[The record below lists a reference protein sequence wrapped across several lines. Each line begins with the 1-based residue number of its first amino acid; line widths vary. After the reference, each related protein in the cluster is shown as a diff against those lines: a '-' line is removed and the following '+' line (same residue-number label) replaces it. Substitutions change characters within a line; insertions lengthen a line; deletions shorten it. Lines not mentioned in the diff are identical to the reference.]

1 MEHIITFLHKIIIL
15 LTFAKK
21 CCILDLHSKT
31 AESMRFVMEKV
42 DFFNIKNAEFYIDKI
57 SSIYQTPT
65 YTTLDVTGR
74 RCNGFC
80 IIEEGECVFEWSDGR
95 QLLKKGG
102 VIYLPLNSV
111 HRMIASGDKLS
122 FTRIN
127 FTTYNFD
134 NRQFVFSYQPLVM
147 CTHFDTELMDI
158 VHKLNKLFLDGTASL
173 KIKSK
178 LYQLLD
184 KIDSISSDKN
194 SSAVN
199 VAIEYIER
207 HYTENIDLKTLVQ
220 NSYLSQASLYRAFK
234 KETGMTPVE
243 YKNHL
248 RIEQA
253 KAMLRTEEYT
263 INEISDFLGFDSIY
277 YFCRVFKQFAN
288 MSPSEYRN
296 NCRIKA

>member
-1 MEHIITFLHKIIIL
+1 M
-15 LTFAKK
+15 
-21 CCILDLHSKT
+21 
-31 AESMRFVMEKV
+31 
-42 DFFNIKNAEFYIDKI
+42 
-57 SSIYQTPT
+57 
-65 YTTLDVTGR
+65 
-74 RCNGFC
+74 
-80 IIEEGECVFEWSDGR
+80 FEWSEGR

-102 VIYLPLNSV
+102 IIYLPLNSV

-127 FTTYNFD
+127 FSTYNFD

-158 VHKLNKLFLDGTASL
+158 VHSLNKLFLDGTASL

-184 KIDSISSDKN
+184 KIDSIASDKN